1 MVYNG
6 LTLTQCLKM
15 ESSTSIAFTTTTAQ
29 TLTLV
34 LNTANGTK
42 VKVDGTSYAMTNG
55 IITVSLAPGAHTITK
70 EDVTNLYYMKLE

>member
-6 LTLTQCLKM
+6 LTLTQCLKI
-15 ESSTSIAFTTTTAQ
+15 ESATNIGFTTTTAK

-42 VKVDGTSYAMTNG
+42 IKVDGTDYAMTNG
-55 IITVSLAPGAHTITK
+55 IVTVSLAPGAHTITK
-70 EDVTNLYYMKLE
+70 ADVTNLYYMKLE